1 MALEHFECN
10 NTSLKYI
17 DCLMTLH
24 IRNKLIVSQSEH
36 VLHGPIL
43 LQTTLLVILVKFIFT
58 EFRNSREQIWN
69 HFTSIQCVKLNI
81 VFGRSIFKP

>member
-10 NTSLKYI
+10 ITSLKYI

-24 IRNKLIVSQSEH
+24 IRIKLIVSQSEL

-43 LQTTLLVILVKFIFT
+43 LQTTLLVILVKALPSLEIHENKYGT
-58 EFRNSREQIWN
+58 ISLLL
-69 HFTSIQCVKLNI
+69 SV
-81 VFGRSIFKP
+81 